1 MPGLLTLLKMP
12 ACLRAMSNLP
22 QGATFQF
29 TVPQRTE
36 GAF

>member
-1 MPGLLTLLKMP
+1 MA
-12 ACLRAMSNLP
+12 ACLRAVSNLP

-29 TVPQRTE
+29 TVPLRTE